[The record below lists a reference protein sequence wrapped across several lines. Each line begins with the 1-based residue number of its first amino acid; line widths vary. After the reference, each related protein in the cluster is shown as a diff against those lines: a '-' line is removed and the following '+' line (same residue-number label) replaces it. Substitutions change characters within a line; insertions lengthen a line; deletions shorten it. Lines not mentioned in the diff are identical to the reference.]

1 MLSYDRIIFNKEC
14 IMKKTT
20 VPEKTNPDKKFVAH
34 LMATLKAKGNKV
46 DTQYLC
52 SAPAPVR
59 FEKN

>member
-1 MLSYDRIIFNKEC
+1 
-14 IMKKTT
+14 MKKNT